1 MRVLHT
7 IGGDHAAHSKS
18 EKQTTTGSVDSLFDQ
33 FAWIHIFCREKLFR
47 DDTKRMIRA
56 LWPAGKARSGQTLI
70 ELGCGP
76 GFYSCRL
83 AGRFREIS
91 VLGVDRSPAQ
101 LKWARQKV
109 QALAL
114 RNCGF
119 QRDNVLNLSHA
130 DKSFDILIASRLFT
144 VLPNR
149 PRAVAE
155 MFRVLRSGGRCF
167 IAEPR
172 YAFWASIPLYAMWLL
187 AGITRFNSGYREPS
201 RARVLSV
208 SDMNRLFATQPWKK
222 VKTWREGRY
231 QYVLCEKD

>member
-1 MRVLHT
+1 
-7 IGGDHAAHSKS
+7 
-18 EKQTTTGSVDSLFDQ
+18 
-33 FAWIHIFCREKLFR
+33 
-47 DDTKRMIRA
+47 
-56 LWPAGKARSGQTLI
+56 
-70 ELGCGP
+70 
-76 GFYSCRL
+76 
-83 AGRFREIS
+83 
-91 VLGVDRSPAQ
+91 
-101 LKWARQKV
+101 
-109 QALAL
+109 LAL
-114 RNCGF
+114 TNCGF
-119 QRDNVLNLSHA
+119 QRDNALNLSHA
-130 DKSFDILIASRLFT
+130 DKSFDVLIASRLFT

-201 RARVLSV
+201 RARVLSAR
-208 SDMNRLFATQPWKK
+208 DMNRLFATQPWKQ